1 MTDQVKVL
9 FVCMGNICRS
19 PTAEGVFRHKL
30 MQAGLDGY
38 IHTDSAGTHD
48 YHIGRPPDARSVEE
62 ARSRGINIS
71 DLRARQVDRF
81 DFEFFDHILAMDAA
95 NLEYLTAMAP
105 AAHRERLDPL
115 LGYAPQLGTQWVPD
129 PYFGGRHGFRQ
140 VYDLIDPAAEG
151 LLESI
156 RSRYSLPVPAS

>member
-1 MTDQVKVL
+1 MDVHKIGRTPTD
-9 FVCMGNICRS
+9 
-19 PTAEGVFRHKL
+19 EGVFRYKQML
-30 MQAGLDGY
+30 AGLAGY
-38 IHTDSAGTHD
+38 MRSDSAGTHD
-48 YHIGRPPDARSVEE
+48 YHYGRPRDGSSVEE
-62 ARSRGINIS
+62 ARWRGVGIS

-105 AAHRERLDPL
+105 AAHRERLDPF